1 MNIVLF
7 SETEISKPLSL
18 TDERAEHILKILHKT
33 TGNTFTCGITGG
45 KAGKATITKID
56 EKFLY
61 FSFTPDS
68 DGNPL
73 KPLIMIIG
81 FPRPIQLKRLF
92 RDMAGLGVC
101 EIHLSGTELS
111 EKSYLKTNMLIN
123 GEADKALLE
132 GTMQAKSTH
141 IPKLIVHKSVADCIN
156 EIEKHNSNGTRIL
169 LDNIEPETSL
179 SLKMDKVITSQNYLP
194 VIAAIGS
201 ERGWTDRERELF
213 KQNGY
218 TLCSMGTRV
227 LRTETAA
234 TVAASIILEKS
245 GEL

>member
-7 SETEISKPLSL
+7 SETEISKPLALS
-18 TDERAEHILKILHKT
+18 DSRCKHILNILHKK
-33 TGNTFTCGITGG
+33 TGDSFTSGIIGG
-45 KAGKATITKID
+45 KAGKAVITNID
-56 EKFLY
+56 ENFLY
-61 FSFTPDS
+61 FSFEPET

-73 KPLIMIIG
+73 KPVIMIIG

-92 RDMAGLGVC
+92 RDMAGLGVSQL
-101 EIHLSGTELS
+101 HLVGTELS
-111 EKSYLKTNMLIN
+111 EKSYLKSNMIVN
-123 GEADKALLE
+123 GEAETALLE

-141 IPKLIVHKSVADCIN
+141 VPELFVHESVAKCIQELKN
-156 EIEKHNSNGTRIL
+156 QNPECIKIL
-169 LDNIEPETSL
+169 LDNIEPECSL
-179 SLKMDKVITSQNYLP
+179 SLKMEKALKTKNHFP

-201 ERGWTDRERELF
+201 ERGWTDKERKLF
-213 KQNGY
+213 RQNGY
-218 TLCSMGTRV
+218 SLCSMGNRV